1 MGPKHRIR
9 IYIGFDS
16 PYIIRFRFL
25 EPLISDVFKT
35 RFEDYH
41 FDENIFPSLEK
52 EKLVPEARQ
61 KITWNNPK
69 LSHFVPRTNHC
80 ELEAQNII
88 HLQNIAT
95 QLPDVFTSNEKV
107 VKSHIPT
114 ANTPSRIEIPEGKKV
129 NIAAIE
135 SILFLKGG
143 RLNGVKDKNPR

>member
-69 LSHFVPRTNHC
+69 LSSHFDPRINQY
-80 ELEAQNII
+80 ELEVQKII
-88 HLQNIAT
+88 IYKILQINYLIFH
-95 QLPDVFTSNEKV
+95 QQ
-107 VKSHIPT
+107 
-114 ANTPSRIEIPEGKKV
+114 
-129 NIAAIE
+129 
-135 SILFLKGG
+135 
-143 RLNGVKDKNPR
+143 